1 MEIVCLLNEGKKL
14 HRELKI
20 TLLTIQIPP
29 LRVNLTKAFREMNKY
44 EFQILLMK
52 VKDGSVR
59 VENLL
64 KSLMYSLLS

>member
-1 MEIVCLLNEGKKL
+1 MREKKL

-44 EFQILLMK
+44 EFQISILFQIRSLTQNALF
-52 VKDGSVR
+52 DSDISVPSQQW
-59 VENLL
+59 
-64 KSLMYSLLS
+64 KMQK